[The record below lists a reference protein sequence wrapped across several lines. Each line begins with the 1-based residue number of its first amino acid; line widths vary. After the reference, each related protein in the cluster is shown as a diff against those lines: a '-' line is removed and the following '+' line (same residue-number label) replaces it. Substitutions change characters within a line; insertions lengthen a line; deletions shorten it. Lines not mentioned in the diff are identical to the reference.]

1 MAQTSSSSL
10 ERATMVGRAVVKW
23 GVIALVAMIVGRVVI
38 STFITFWKATHPP
51 APEPPTVGFGML
63 PAIALLSEAGAQPTS
78 YSLELPTGRFP
89 SFSDRAKV
97 FFIPQ
102 GSASLLSDQQA
113 KEKASRYDFVFEPE
127 KIGQNTYRWTK
138 SQPLGSTLEMNIITY
153 QLRITTDFMS
163 RPELTANPQLPDSFG
178 AVQLVKSFLSTG
190 NLLPA
195 DVATSS
201 GSIEYQELIGGVLKP
216 AYASDAEFI
225 QVDLNRAPID
235 GAYEMYTPLGTVGT
249 IHAILSGALSGNNA
263 IVHLD
268 YNYFPVDYYQVYTY
282 PIRSPQSAWEILQ
295 AGEGYV
301 VPSFAGEEA
310 AIRSV
315 ELGYFDN
322 FAYQP
327 YLQPIY
333 VFLGDEGFIGYVSA
347 IDPSYIQPVA
357 K

>member
-1 MAQTSSSSL
+1 MAQTSGSSL

-38 STFITFWKATHPP
+38 SAFISFWKATHPP

-63 PAIALLSEAGAQPTS
+63 PAINLLKETGAQPSS

-97 FFIPQ
+97 FFVPQ
-102 GSASLLSDQQA
+102 ASASLLSDQQA
-113 KEKASRYDFVFEPE
+113 KEKASRYNFVFDPE

-138 SQPLGSTLEMNIITY
+138 SQPLGSTLEMNIINN
-153 QLRITTDFMS
+153 QLRMTTDFMS

-190 NLLPA
+190 NLLPS

-201 GSIEYQELIGGVLKP
+201 GTIEYQELIGGVLKP
-216 AYASDAEFI
+216 AYVSDAEFI

-235 GAYEMYTPLGTVGT
+235 GVYYMYTPLGTIGT
-249 IHAILSGALSGNNA
+249 IHAIVAGALSGNNA

-268 YNYFPVDYYQVYTY
+268 YNYFPVDYFQVYTY
-282 PIRSPQSAWEILQ
+282 PIRTPQSAWEVLQ
-295 AGEGYV
+295 GGEGYV
-301 VPSFAGEEA
+301 VPSFSGKEA
-310 AIRSV
+310 VIRSV

-322 FAYQP
+322 FSYQP

-347 IDPSYIQPVA
+347 IDPSYILPTP